1 MHAFVAAVLLR
12 MARLDALDGNAEA
25 QPPNGESA
33 QIEEAIGRSEGHA
46 VVGTNGL
53 RQAPFL
59 KQALKSGEGSLFL
72 DRLHGLAEQKITAG
86 MIGNGQGVTIPLIPQ
101 HELALVV
108 GGPQSI
114 RSASLG

>member
-1 MHAFVAAVLLR
+1 MHAFMAAVLLR

-33 QIEEAIGRSEGHA
+33 QVEETVGRSEGHA

-53 RQAPFL
+53 RQA
-59 KQALKSGEGSLFL
+59 LFL
-72 DRLHGLAEQKITAG
+72 NGLHGLAEQKVTAG
-86 MIGNGQGVTIPLIPQ
+86 VIGNGQGVTIPLITQ

-108 GGPQSI
+108 GAPQGV